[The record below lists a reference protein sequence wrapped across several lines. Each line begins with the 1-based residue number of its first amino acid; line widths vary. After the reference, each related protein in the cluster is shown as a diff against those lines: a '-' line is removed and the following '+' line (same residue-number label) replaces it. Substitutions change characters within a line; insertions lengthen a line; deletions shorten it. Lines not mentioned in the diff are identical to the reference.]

1 MVSVPSLG
9 GVNSAATQGTVNSA
23 DADPCAAL
31 FGSLKDECE
40 KLRGSAGATQQ
51 GSVSLWDL
59 LTNPVKFVGGI
70 RHVFLRIAEVMVGGL
85 LVVIGLNALVKAQTN
100 VNVIGTAKKTVRKIV

>member
-1 MVSVPSLG
+1 MASTASDIGASL
-9 GVNSAATQGTVNSA
+9 GTVNSA

-31 FGSLKDECE
+31 FGTLKDDCE
-40 KLRGSAGATQQ
+40 KLRNSSGSSQQ
-51 GSVSLWDL
+51 GSVSLWSL
-59 LTNPVKFVGGI
+59 ITNPVQFVGGI

-100 VNVIGTAKKTVRKIV
+100 VNVVGTAKKTVRKLA